1 MKIICELYVNWYE
14 TLMFVY
20 DIQALILYVIIS
32 NYTFLFIFD
41 KCELYH
47 VDLFYVITMSCL
59 QLYAKYYVIYTYS
72 IVKYGIITLLYKTTC
87 AYCSF
92 KYFNAKRISFIPD
105 SN

>member
-1 MKIICELYVNWYE
+1 MNWYE

-32 NYTFLFIFD
+32 NYTSLFIFD

-59 QLYAKYYVIYTYS
+59 QLYAIYS
-72 IVKYGIITLLYKTTC
+72 IVKYDIITLSYKTTY

-92 KYFNAKRISFIPD
+92 KYF
-105 SN
+105 